1 MQFSPVAGR
10 TDLRFGA
17 SERDVVLSEYTSS
30 GDFLGNF
37 DPAAVVKKLPAG
49 QSQTGGML
57 VRFQAAAVSQS
68 TFRVPPSLD

>member
-1 MQFSPVAGR
+1 MADR
-10 TDLRFGA
+10 TNLRFGA
-17 SERDVVLSEYTSS
+17 SDRDVVLSEYTSS

-57 VRFQAAAVSQS
+57 VHF
-68 TFRVPPSLD
+68 